1 MSTCFGVR
9 VHLPKHVRPSSV
21 EDGLLSIE
29 LLHNGE
35 IAIVGH
41 FPAPDFDGNGSS
53 ILALEE
59 SFQAHGLAL
68 AQLFKALLGHVF
80 FRRDVGFLDMKLES
94 FLSRVAKQ
102 LTRLGIHQPEIPF
115 HVHGNDGI

>member
-1 MSTCFGVR
+1 MRNDGSHYMGVLYRSLILESGSLNRGVLGTVSTCFGVR

-80 FRRDVGFLDMKLES
+80 FRRDVGFLDMKLE
-94 FLSRVAKQ
+94 
-102 LTRLGIHQPEIPF
+102 
-115 HVHGNDGI
+115 